1 MKKKRNRSMQLG
13 LCEPFNGEAISRDRH
28 AFVINSEQTVTMKL
42 RAP

>member
-28 AFVINSEQTVTMKL
+28 AFAREDEVRSGCDD
-42 RAP
+42 